1 GLGGLGLETA
11 RWLVASG
18 ARHLALSGRSA
29 PGDHA
34 RAVIAE
40 LRASGATVNT
50 FEADA
55 ADRER
60 MASVLESLSRT
71 MPPLRGVV
79 HAAGAL
85 DDAVLLRQTWPRCQA
100 VLRGKAHGAWVVHDL
115 TRHLPLDLFVLYSAA
130 GLWLGAAG
138 QGAYPAANAELD
150 ALAHARHR
158 QGLPALSVAWGAWAE
173 VGMAAQSAS
182 SGHDAWAARGLG
194 QITPATGFAALAQLL
209 QEGTAHALVLPID
222 WTRFLAQLP
231 AGADAGFF
239 ETLATAM
246 PTTAPAAPPAGPA

>member
-1 GLGGLGLETA
+1 VRIYPLEGAQEAFRFMAQAKHVGKIVLRVPQPAAIAADATYWITGGLGGLGLETA

-130 GLWLGAAG
+130 GLWLG
-138 QGAYPAANAELD
+138 
-150 ALAHARHR
+150 
-158 QGLPALSVAWGAWAE
+158 
-173 VGMAAQSAS
+173 
-182 SGHDAWAARGLG
+182 
-194 QITPATGFAALAQLL
+194 
-209 QEGTAHALVLPID
+209 
-222 WTRFLAQLP
+222 
-231 AGADAGFF
+231 
-239 ETLATAM
+239 
-246 PTTAPAAPPAGPA
+246 